1 MVRKLKPQREYSLQL
16 LHEQEKQILLHPFF
30 SFSKSDSR
38 SLNMNSNIQDNDTI
52 NITNSKNQSHSENRS
67 FGVTSHG
74 CTLSKT
80 GRTLTLNG
88 NINIGKSKNNN
99 TQQDSSI
106 INKKIHYGIL
116 STPLKASQIHTRV
129 LSPIPNH

>member
-1 MVRKLKPQREYSLQL
+1 
-16 LHEQEKQILLHPFF
+16 
-30 SFSKSDSR
+30 
-38 SLNMNSNIQDNDTI
+38 MNSNIQDNDTI

-67 FGVTSHG
+67 FGGNFSWMHAFQ
-74 CTLSKT
+74 KT

-106 INKKIHYGIL
+106 GIL